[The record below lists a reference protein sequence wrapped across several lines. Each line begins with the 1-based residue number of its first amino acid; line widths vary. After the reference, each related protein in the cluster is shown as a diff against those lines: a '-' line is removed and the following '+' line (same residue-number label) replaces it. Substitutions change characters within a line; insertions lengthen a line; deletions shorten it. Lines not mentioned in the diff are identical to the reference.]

1 MVIIFKSDSVMDGIL
16 KILFVEDVKS
26 DAELIWHEIKG
37 NNIPFSKLLV
47 ESEEDYIKGLKDF
60 QPDMIISDYSLPQFN
75 GITALKLRNELAPY
89 TPFILVTGSV
99 NEEVAVDCMKAGA
112 DDYILK
118 ENLSRLGLSIA
129 NSINKIK
136 LEKEKKKAEEELSKS
151 ELRLKKA
158 QSIAH
163 VGNWE
168 LDLSTKNVWCS
179 EEAFK
184 IYGYKNNGN
193 EMPLSLVQKFPLP
206 EFRPILDEA
215 FDRLLKYNEPYE
227 AEFKIKRPGDG
238 EVRSI
243 YSKAEILHEHES
255 EKIIVVGV
263 IQDIT
268 ERKLAEEA
276 LRESENKYRRIFDN
290 VQDLYYEAKLDGTI
304 IEVSPSIAI
313 LSKGQYTRAALV
325 GRSMYDFY
333 SDSHERNS
341 LLTSLKESGS
351 VTDFE
356 IMLKNSD
363 GSLIPCSVSSKIVL
377 DCDGNPEKIVGSMR
391 DISNRKRAEEE
402 LIRAKQ
408 KAEESDRLKT
418 AFLHNISHEIRTPM
432 NAIVG
437 FATLLA
443 EPDVDTQTRQSYTE
457 VIMQSSNHL
466 LSIITDIV
474 DISNV
479 EANLAK
485 AVKNE
490 INVNSTL
497 KNIYDQFVIRAS
509 GLKLDFSY
517 QTDLSDS
524 ESLILTDNTKLT
536 QIISNLLNN
545 AFKFTYNG
553 YVRFG
558 YVFKNDI
565 LEFFVS
571 DTGIGIP
578 ETHHVKIFD
587 RFYQV
592 ESKKTRVYEGTGLGL
607 AISKA
612 YVELLG
618 GRIWLSSESGIGT
631 TFYFTIPVEKQ
642 VQKSLA
648 DSEKTIVDGFVFAE
662 RKTILVAEDIDS
674 NFKLISYFLSRA
686 NITVLR
692 AINGREA
699 VDKVLVGEK
708 IDLILMDVK
717 MPVMDGYTAVKLIRE
732 KNRDIPIIAQTAY
745 ADDIEKAVE
754 CGCSGFIS
762 KPFDKKSLLKAMSE
776 FI

>member
-391 DISNRKRAEEE
+391 DISNRKRAEE
-402 LIRAKQ
+402 
-408 KAEESDRLKT
+408 
-418 AFLHNISHEIRTPM
+418 
-432 NAIVG
+432 
-437 FATLLA
+437 
-443 EPDVDTQTRQSYTE
+443 
-457 VIMQSSNHL
+457 
-466 LSIITDIV
+466 
-474 DISNV
+474 
-479 EANLAK
+479 
-485 AVKNE
+485 
-490 INVNSTL
+490 
-497 KNIYDQFVIRAS
+497 
-509 GLKLDFSY
+509 
-517 QTDLSDS
+517 
-524 ESLILTDNTKLT
+524 
-536 QIISNLLNN
+536 
-545 AFKFTYNG
+545 
-553 YVRFG
+553 
-558 YVFKNDI
+558 
-565 LEFFVS
+565 
-571 DTGIGIP
+571 
-578 ETHHVKIFD
+578 
-587 RFYQV
+587 
-592 ESKKTRVYEGTGLGL
+592 
-607 AISKA
+607 
-612 YVELLG
+612 
-618 GRIWLSSESGIGT
+618 
-631 TFYFTIPVEKQ
+631 
-642 VQKSLA
+642 
-648 DSEKTIVDGFVFAE
+648 
-662 RKTILVAEDIDS
+662 
-674 NFKLISYFLSRA
+674 
-686 NITVLR
+686 
-692 AINGREA
+692 
-699 VDKVLVGEK
+699 
-708 IDLILMDVK
+708 
-717 MPVMDGYTAVKLIRE
+717 
-732 KNRDIPIIAQTAY
+732 
-745 ADDIEKAVE
+745 
-754 CGCSGFIS
+754 
-762 KPFDKKSLLKAMSE
+762 
-776 FI
+776 